1 MTSVSMR
8 QMLEA
13 GVHFG
18 HQTRFWN
25 PKMAPFIFGERNKIH
40 IINLEKTQPLYAR
53 AAAFIKGVASEG
65 GKVLFV
71 GTKRSARDAVEKEA
85 ARCNMPYV
93 NQRWLG
99 GMLTNF
105 KTIRQSIKR
114 LNELDEMAQ
123 NGSLD
128 RRGKKEA
135 QMLRRE
141 MDKLLRSL
149 GGIRDMTA
157 LPDALFVI
165 DVGHEEIAISE
176 ARKLGIPVVA
186 VVDTNCSPDGIDYVI
201 PGNDDAMRAI
211 LLYAGGIAESVLEG
225 KASLPE
231 VPVGEDEFVE
241 LDEEGNPKK
250 RAAAGRR
257 PPPAAGRGKKPAPRR
272 KVPVTVIPGA
282 AAVAAQLDEVEV
294 ETDEVDA
301 PDCGAGRNSPGER
314 AAAQARRPAHTGA
327 RRLRFGRGERR
338 NEHPPLASYRPTD
351 RLIRKAAQRRIR
363 RTMNITADTVKQLRE
378 RTGAGMM
385 ECKKAL
391 GRDQGRSGRGGRT
404 HAQERPGQGR
414 QEGRP
419 DRGGGHRRRGAR
431 RQQRG
436 AGGNQ
441 LRNRFR
447 GAQRGVSGIRPR
459 PREGGAGAFARRC
472 RRALLQL
479 AHGAGTLEDRRRALI
494 AKIGENIAVRRFVR
508 ITAPGA
514 LGAYVHGS
522 RIGSLVALEGGDE
535 ALARDLAMHVAA
547 VNPAYVDAPQVP
559 AAVLDKEREI
569 LTEQTKG
576 EKKPPEIIAKMVEGR
591 LRKFLAE
598 ITLLGQPFVKDPE
611 TTVEKLLKKSGAK
624 VVQFVRYEVGA
635 GIEKKQDDFVGE
647 VMAQVKA
654 QDKAPQGGA
663 DQEALVPIA
672 EDPINLP

>member
-40 IINLEKTQPLYAR
+40 IINLEKTQPLYAQ
-53 AAAFIKGVASEG
+53 ASAFIKGVAAEG
-65 GKVLFV
+65 GKILFV
-71 GTKRSARDAVEKEA
+71 GTKRSARDAVQKEA

-165 DVGHEEIAISE
+165 DVGHEEIAIHE
-176 ARKLGIPVVA
+176 AQKLGIPVVA

-211 LLYAGGIAESVLEG
+211 LLYAGGVADSVLEG

-250 RAAAGRR
+250 RAAAGGRR
-257 PPPAAGRGKKPAPRR
+257 PPQAPSARGGRKPPPRR
-272 KVPVTVIPGA
+272 KVPVTVIPGVA
-282 AAVAAQLDEVEV
+282 AATVAVEDV
-294 ETDEVDA
+294 EIDDVDVVDA
-301 PDCGAGRNSPGER
+301 APAETRPASAPR
-314 AAAQARRPAHTGA
+314 RRPVGRSTGA
-327 RRLRFGRGERR
+327 
-338 NEHPPLASYRPTD
+338 P
-351 RLIRKAAQRRIR
+351 
-363 RTMNITADTVKQLRE
+363 
-378 RTGAGMM
+378 
-385 ECKKAL
+385 
-391 GRDQGRSGRGGRT
+391 
-404 HAQERPGQGR
+404 
-414 QEGRP
+414 
-419 DRGGGHRRRGAR
+419 RRG
-431 RQQRG
+431 
-436 AGGNQ
+436 
-441 LRNRFR
+441 
-447 GAQRGVSGIRPR
+447 
-459 PREGGAGAFARRC
+459 
-472 RRALLQL
+472 
-479 AHGAGTLEDRRRALI
+479 
-494 AKIGENIAVRRFVR
+494 
-508 ITAPGA
+508 
-514 LGAYVHGS
+514 
-522 RIGSLVALEGGDE
+522 
-535 ALARDLAMHVAA
+535 
-547 VNPAYVDAPQVP
+547 
-559 AAVLDKEREI
+559 
-569 LTEQTKG
+569 
-576 EKKPPEIIAKMVEGR
+576 
-591 LRKFLAE
+591 
-598 ITLLGQPFVKDPE
+598 
-611 TTVEKLLKKSGAK
+611 
-624 VVQFVRYEVGA
+624 
-635 GIEKKQDDFVGE
+635 
-647 VMAQVKA
+647 
-654 QDKAPQGGA
+654 
-663 DQEALVPIA
+663 
-672 EDPINLP
+672 